1 LRNKL
6 FLGINF
12 SDLKSCINLLTRKS
26 KNRLIRISMLH
37 IFLGA
42 IDLIGIAAIGV
53 IASLSIRGLQSYPPD
68 SRIGKFLEIVGISNF
83 SFQTQA
89 AILGVVAS
97 LILMT
102 RTISSYFVSK
112 NTYYFMSNVANEI
125 SRNIF
130 SKVTNSN
137 LLTIKSE
144 SPHRVLHSATGG
156 VNAITTGIIS
166 PLTIIFAD
174 FSLVIIISIGI
185 SLFDPALVMT
195 IITIFSVILI
205 TLFKLTSGRSIA
217 AARIIM
223 EKGIKSGE
231 LSLEFI
237 ESYREA
243 FVRNR
248 RFYYFN
254 KISEIR
260 KEVSGATAEQAWL
273 PNISKYTVEISITF
287 GSLAVAA
294 IQFLTK
300 NAVDAVSAFAVFIA
314 AGSRITP
321 ALLRIQQNTFLIN
334 SNMVISK
341 PTLELFSKL
350 EEVVE
355 INASPNNLITNH
367 ENFYPEIEVSNLSFS
382 YPNVSIPTLKDVN
395 IKVSP
400 GSSLAIVGTSGV
412 GKSTLVDLLLG
423 LLTPSHGKVQVS
435 GINPDEAI
443 STFPG
448 AIGYVPQDI
457 SIYNGSVRSNLGLGF
472 SPDQISDAIAYEA
485 LKKANLYDFIIKLP
499 GGLDYS
505 IDSRGSN
512 LSAGQRQRLG
522 IARALITS
530 PRLLILDEATSSLD
544 NGTEKIIIDSL
555 VNLNKSLTVVIVAHR
570 LSALRNL
577 DCIIYLENGEIKGQG
592 NFDQLRSAIPNFD
605 HQATIAGL

>member
-1 LRNKL
+1 M
-6 FLGINF
+6 
-12 SDLKSCINLLTRKS
+12 
-26 KNRLIRISMLH
+26 RISTLH
-37 IFLGA
+37 IFLGVF
-42 IDLIGIAAIGV
+42 DLIGIVTIGV

-68 SRIGKFLEIVGISNF
+68 SRIGKFLEIVGISNLP
-83 SFQTQA
+83 FQTQA
-89 AILGVVAS
+89 AILGVAAS

-102 RTISSYFVSK
+102 RTISSYLVSK
-112 NTYYFMSNVANEI
+112 NTYYFLSNISNEI
-125 SRNIF
+125 SRSIF
-130 SKVTNSN
+130 SKLTNSN
-137 LLTIKSE
+137 LLTIKGE

-156 VNAITTGIIS
+156 VTGITTGVIS
-166 PLTIIFAD
+166 PLTMIFAD

-185 SLFDPALVMT
+185 GIFDPVLVMT
-195 IITIFSVILI
+195 IIIIFSIILT
-205 TLFKLTSGRSIA
+205 TLLKLTNGRSIA
-217 AARIIM
+217 AARILM
-223 EKGIKSGE
+223 EKGIESGE

-254 KISEIR
+254 RISEIR
-260 KEVSGATAEQAWL
+260 KEVSGAVAEQSWL
-273 PNISKYTVEISITF
+273 PNISKYTVEISITL
-287 GSLAVAA
+287 GSLAIAA

-300 NAVDAVSAFAVFIA
+300 NAVDAVGAFAVFIA

-321 ALLRIQQNTFLIN
+321 ALLRIQQNTFIIN
-334 SNMVISK
+334 SQMITSK

-355 INASPNNLITNH
+355 INASSNDLITKH
-367 ENFYPEIEVSNLSFS
+367 ENFYPEIEVFNLSFS

-400 GSSLAIVGTSGV
+400 GSSIAIVGTSGV

-423 LLTPSHGKVQVS
+423 LLTPSAGKVRVS

-443 STFPG
+443 STYPG

-457 SIYNGSVRSNLGLGF
+457 SIYNGSIRSNLGLGF
-472 SPDQISDAIAYEA
+472 NPDQISDAIAYEA
-485 LKKANLYDFIIKLP
+485 LKKANLYDFVSKLP
-499 GGLDYS
+499 GGLDHS
-505 IDSRGSN
+505 IDARGSN

-544 NGTEKIIIDSL
+544 NETEKIIIDSL
-555 VNLNKSLTVVIVAHR
+555 VNLNKGLTVVIVAHR

-577 DCIIYLENGEIKGQG
+577 DCIVYLENGEIKGQG
-592 NFDQLRSAIPNFD
+592 DFDQLRSTIPNFD

>member
-1 LRNKL
+1 MRNKP
-6 FLGINF
+6 FLGMNF
-12 SDLKSCINLLTRKS
+12 LDLKSCVNLLTRKS
-26 KNRLIRISMLH
+26 KNRLIRISILH
-37 IFLGA
+37 IFLGV
-42 IDLIGIAAIGV
+42 IDLIGIATIGV

-68 SRIGKFLEIVGISNF
+68 SRIGKILEIVGISNF

-89 AILGVVAS
+89 AILGVGTS
-97 LILMT
+97 LILIT

-137 LLTIKSE
+137 LLTIKGE

-156 VNAITTGIIS
+156 VNAITNGIIG
-166 PLTIIFAD
+166 PLTVIFAD
-174 FSLVIIISIGI
+174 FSLFMIISIGI
-185 SLFDPALVMT
+185 GLFDPVLVMT
-195 IITIFSVILI
+195 IIMVFSIILI
-205 TLFKLTSGRSIA
+205 TVFKLTNGRSIA
-217 AARIIM
+217 AAGILM

-231 LSLEFI
+231 LSMEFI
-237 ESYREA
+237 ESYREV

-287 GSLAVAA
+287 GSLAIAA

-334 SNMVISK
+334 SNMITSK

-350 EEVVE
+350 EKVVE
-355 INASPNNLITNH
+355 INASSNDLITNH
-367 ENFYPEIEVSNLSFS
+367 ENFYPEIEVFELSFS

-400 GSSLAIVGTSGV
+400 GTSIAIVGTSGV

-423 LLTPSHGKVQVS
+423 LLTPSTGKVRVS
-435 GINPDEAI
+435 GINPDEAV
-443 STFPG
+443 STYPG

-457 SIYNGSVRSNLGLGF
+457 SIYNGSIRSNLGLGF
-472 SPDQISDAIAYEA
+472 NPDQISDAIAYEA
-485 LKKANLYDFIIKLP
+485 LKKANLYDFVSKLP
-499 GGLDYS
+499 GGLDHS
-505 IDSRGSN
+505 VDAKGSN

-544 NGTEKIIIDSL
+544 NETEKIIIDSL
-555 VNLNKSLTVVIVAHR
+555 VNLNKGLTVVIVAHR